1 MGNFCPTGTSE
12 TKLKESYSE
21 EDVQKGDQE
30 ESNKNDKEPLAE
42 TPADGEEKGET
53 KVEDEAE
60 QSQQDDA

>member
-30 ESNKNDKEPLAE
+30 ESKNDKAPLAE
-42 TPADGEEKGET
+42 TPADGEEKEET

-60 QSQQDDA
+60 QLQQDDA